1 MTKGDPGY
9 PDDIRQYDN
18 DPRSPF
24 YNDPTE
30 SVAFEEEK
38 DTLYRSRIADIN
50 GYFIEAFSES
60 SDEWLRELSN
70 LVLLWGDSSSD
81 RVKDVEIEIGRLVAR
96 RIDEYCT
103 PDDDDVLESLA
114 GDGGE

>member
-1 MTKGDPGY
+1 MSGDPGY

-60 SDEWLRELSN
+60 TDEWLRELSN
-70 LVLLWGDSSSD
+70 LVLLWGDLSSD
-81 RVKDVEIEIGRLVAR
+81 KVKDVEIEIGRLVAR
-96 RIDEYCT
+96 RIDEYCE
-103 PDDDDVLESLA
+103 PDDDEVLESLA

>member
-1 MTKGDPGY
+1 MSDPNY
-9 PDDIRQYDN
+9 PDDIRQYDS

-38 DTLYRSRIADIN
+38 EVIYRERVSDIN
-50 GYFIEAFSES
+50 GYIIESIGES

-70 LVLLWGDSSSD
+70 LVLLWGDSPSD
-81 RVKDVEIEIGRLVAR
+81 KVNDVEIRIGKMVAR

-103 PDDDDVLESLA
+103 PDDDAVLDSLNK
-114 GDGGE
+114 DD